1 MKREHRK
8 TSDKLALELAKLQ
21 VAFEENG
28 DEAWD
33 QIKGL
38 FKNPKK
44 LALGALAAL
53 ALVLVVVAGIFL
65 SSIHAP
71 NLPGFEDASGEEWDE
86 SNLLQPVNK
95 SGRKDGYYTF
105 LLLGADND
113 GSNTDTIMVVSYDVP
128 NQDLSIMSIPRDT
141 MVNVRWDIKKINSV
155 YSVYGLDGMMEHME
169 KLLGFA
175 PDFFVKIDVHA
186 FVEVIDLLGG
196 VNFDVPRDM
205 DYDDPYQNLHIHLK
219 KGYQHL
225 DGTES
230 MGLVRWRHNNDF
242 TLGYSDEER
251 MKTQQAFLR
260 AAAQQCISLKNWD
273 KVTELIDLF
282 YTYVESDLELGEMLW
297 FAKQALGL
305 DLSQDITTCTM
316 PGNYEAYAWSRNYK
330 NYQSYVTVNA
340 SEMLEVV
347 NAHFNPYQGNVR
359 LSDLDIMSINADG
372 SVKSSTGRT
381 ADSQAALPPVLPEK
395 DAAGEEGENPIE
407 GEATPGS
414 LEVLPEAEM
423 QQTEETT
430 AEEDR

>member
-1 MKREHRK
+1 MRREHK
-8 TSDKLALELAKLQ
+8 KSEKLALELAKLQ
-21 VAFEENG
+21 LAFEENG

-33 QIKGL
+33 QIKAL

-44 LALGALAAL
+44 LLLGAAAAL
-53 ALVLVVVAGIFL
+53 LLVLAVVVVVFL

-71 NLPGFEDASGEEWDE
+71 DIPGFEEEPLEEWDE
-86 SNLLQPVNK
+86 SDLMQPINK
-95 SGRKDGYYTF
+95 SGRKEGFYTF

-155 YSVYGLDGMMEHME
+155 YSVYGVEGLMEHVE

-175 PDFFVKIDVHA
+175 PDFYVKTDVHA

-196 VNFDVPRDM
+196 VYFDVPRNM

-260 AAAQQCISLKNWD
+260 AAAEQCISLKNWN
-273 KVTELIDLF
+273 KISGLIDLF

-297 FAKQALGL
+297 FAKQAMGL

-316 PGNYEAYAWSRNYK
+316 PGNYEAYAWSRNYQ

-340 SEMLEVV
+340 SEMLGVINE
-347 NAHFNPYQGNVR
+347 HFNPYQGSMR
-359 LSDLDIMSINADG
+359 LSDLDIMSIRADG
-372 SVKSSTGRT
+372 SVVSSTGNT
-381 ADSQAALPPVLPEK
+381 ADKQAALPPELPK
-395 DAAGEEGENPIE
+395 EEAPVQDEPPLE

-414 LEVLPEAEM
+414 LTVLPETE
-423 QQTEETT
+423 TEEP
-430 AEEDR
+430 AGEEDR

>member
-1 MKREHRK
+1 MKREHK
-8 TSDKLALELAKLQ
+8 KSDKLALELAKLQ
-21 VAFEENG
+21 LAFENNG
-28 DEAWD
+28 DEAWE
-33 QIKGL
+33 QIKAL
-38 FKNPKK
+38 FKNPKR
-44 LALGALAAL
+44 LLLMFGAAL
-53 ALVLVVVAGIFL
+53 AIALVIVVGVFL
-65 SSIHAP
+65 ASIHAP
-71 NLPGFEDASGEEWDE
+71 DIPGFEDTPGEEWDE
-86 SNLLQPVNK
+86 SDLKQPINQ

-155 YSVYGLDGMMEHME
+155 YSVYGVDGLMEHVE

-175 PDFFVKIDVHA
+175 PDFYVKIDVHA

-196 VNFDVPRDM
+196 VHFDVPRNM

-260 AAAQQCISLKNWD
+260 AAAEQCISLKNWN
-273 KVTELIDLF
+273 KISGLIDLF

-297 FAKQALGL
+297 FAKQAMGL
-305 DLSQDITTCTM
+305 DLSTDITTCTM
-316 PGNYEAYAWSRNYK
+316 PGNYEAYAWSRTYQ

-340 SEMLEVV
+340 SEMIETV
-347 NAHFNPYQGNVR
+347 NAHFNPYQGSMR

-372 SVKSSTGRT
+372 SVRSSTGYT
-381 ADSQAALPPVLPEK
+381 ADSKAALPPELPEK
-395 DAAGEEGENPIE
+395 EEPVEGEEPLE

-414 LEVLPEAEM
+414 LTVLPETEEES
-423 QQTEETT
+423 TEET
-430 AEEDR
+430 ADDGR

>member
-1 MKREHRK
+1 MKREHK
-8 TSDKLALELAKLQ
+8 KSDKLALELAKLQ
-21 VAFEENG
+21 MAFEENG
-28 DEAWD
+28 DETWE
-33 QIKGL
+33 QIKGT

-44 LALGALAAL
+44 LLLMFGAAL
-53 ALVLVVVAGIFL
+53 LLTLLVVVGVFL

-71 NLPGFEDASGEEWDE
+71 DIPGFEDTPGEEWDE
-86 SNLLQPVNK
+86 SNLKQPINQ

-155 YSVYGLDGMMEHME
+155 YSVYGVDGLMDHVE

-175 PDFFVKIDVHA
+175 PDFYVKIDVHA

-196 VNFDVPRDM
+196 VYFDVPRNM
-205 DYDDPYQNLHIHLK
+205 DYDDPYQNLHIHLE

-260 AAAQQCISLKNWD
+260 AAAEQCISLKNWN
-273 KVTELIDLF
+273 KISGLIDLF

-297 FAKQALGL
+297 FAKQAMGL
-305 DLSQDITTCTM
+305 DLSTDITTCTM
-316 PGNYEAYAWSRNYK
+316 PGNYEAYAWSRTYQ

-340 SEMLEVV
+340 SEMIETV
-347 NAHFNPYQGNVR
+347 NAHFNPYQGSMR
-359 LSDLDIMSINADG
+359 LSDLDIMSINSDG
-372 SVKSSTGRT
+372 SVSSSTGYT
-381 ADSQAALPPVLPEK
+381 ADSKAALPPELPEEETP
-395 DAAGEEGENPIE
+395 DEGEAPIE

-414 LEVLPEAEM
+414 LEVLPETETE
-423 QQTEETT
+423 TEET
-430 AEEDR
+430 ADDGR

>member
-1 MKREHRK
+1 MKREHK
-8 TSDKLALELAKLQ
+8 KSDKLAMELARLQ
-21 VAFEENG
+21 MAFEENG
-28 DEAWD
+28 DETWE
-33 QIKGL
+33 QIKGT

-44 LALGALAAL
+44 LLVMLGAAL
-53 ALVLVVVAGIFL
+53 LLTLLIVVGVFL
-65 SSIHAP
+65 GSIHAP
-71 NLPGFEDASGEEWDE
+71 DIPGFEGTPGEEWDE
-86 SNLLQPVNK
+86 SDLKQPINQ
-95 SGRKDGYYTF
+95 SGRKEGYYTF

-155 YSVYGLDGMMEHME
+155 YSVYGVDGLMDHIE

-175 PDFFVKIDVHA
+175 PDFYVKIDVHA

-196 VNFDVPRDM
+196 VYFDVPRNM

-230 MGLVRWRHNNDF
+230 MGLVRWRHNNEF

-260 AAAQQCISLKNWD
+260 AAAEQCISLKNWN
-273 KVTELIDLF
+273 KISGLIDLF

-297 FAKQALGL
+297 FAKQAMGL
-305 DLSQDITTCTM
+305 DLATDITTCTM
-316 PGNYEAYAWSRNYK
+316 PGNYEAYAWSRTYQ

-340 SEMLEVV
+340 SEMIETV
-347 NAHFNPYQGNVR
+347 NVHFNPYQGSMR
-359 LSDLDIMSINADG
+359 LSDLDIMSIRSDG
-372 SVKSSTGRT
+372 SVSSSTGYT
-381 ADSQAALPPVLPEK
+381 ADSKAALPPELPEK
-395 DAAGEEGENPIE
+395 EEPVEGEEPLE

-414 LEVLPEAEM
+414 LEVLPEAETE
-423 QQTEETT
+423 TEET
-430 AEEDR
+430 ADDGR